1 MPMMKR
7 RKERLVVLAVLGV
20 LAINY
25 PLIALF
31 SQERMVLGV
40 PMLWFYLFVFWLGFV
55 VSIALIMRR
64 QHGDKG

>member
-7 RKERLVVLAVLGV
+7 RKERLLVLAVFGA

-31 SQERMVLGV
+31 SRDRMLLGV
-40 PMLWFYLFVFWLGFV
+40 PVLWLYLFLFWLGFV

-64 QHGDKG
+64 LPLDKG